1 MKTAIQEVFSELE
14 RLHPFLFDIYRVEGR
29 EFVNHF
35 HKYLE
40 MEKKH
45 IINAYEQAME
55 TDIYNTPLKTGK
67 QYYNETFKKD

>member
-40 MEKKH
+40 KEKQQ
-45 IINAYEQAME
+45 IINAHGIQMKGVNNHKC
-55 TDIYNTPLKTGK
+55 ITGE